1 MKQALVVFIELLKL
15 IADTQALRTEL
26 YTRYNWPHRW
36 D

>member
-1 MKQALVVFIELLKL
+1 MKQALVVFIELLNL
-15 IADTQALRTEL
+15 ILDTQALRSEL